1 MKDKVLFIKGI
12 FMIFGV
18 GYLFHA
24 VVYLFHTVKW
34 INCTEKRKNYL
45 EDLDLLSFLS
55 LFIISSIFFFS
66 PFP

>member
-1 MKDKVLFIKGI
+1 MKDKVSFIKGI

-18 GYLFHA
+18 GYLFRTVA
-24 VVYLFHTVKW
+24 YPFHTVKW
-34 INCTEKRKNYL
+34 ITRTEKRKNYL

-55 LFIISSIFFFS
+55 LFIISSIFFFN